1 MGERLAVPLVLLL
14 LALMVRLAIAIQGI
28 HGTDILFHVNGSK
41 SLLLTGSPYCLA
53 QYNYPP
59 LYSAIQLSSILV
71 FGWNPLGYKFMPILF
86 DSLLSLALYIA
97 VKRFTDSEKLALAS
111 QLLWVFNP
119 LAVVTSAWYGLFDSI
134 PTLFV
139 LASLLALISGRA
151 TVSALFIALGIVAK
165 VFPALYLLPQ
175 ALHPRNKSLRDVVLY
190 IAIAVSASLLLWLS
204 LSVKCLD
211 SALRHQLGFHL
222 QRLDKGLSLMPN
234 IQYSTALSLAVST
247 AILTA
252 IAVQMRRRLIS
263 SEKYLALTSTCTVLL
278 VALNPFIYPH
288 YLTWFLPLTLLA
300 LVQRLRKRG
309 ITISAITTFTLSAI
323 GLTYWKYYR
332 IEVATLVLR
341 IALYAV
347 LTLLILLTITLGQ
360 ASTSKS
366 RRKNLLTSS

>member
-1 MGERLAVPLVLLL
+1 M
-14 LALMVRLAIAIQGI
+14 
-28 HGTDILFHVNGSK
+28 
-41 SLLLTGSPYCLA
+41 
-53 QYNYPP
+53 
-59 LYSAIQLSSILV
+59 
-71 FGWNPLGYKFMPILF
+71 
-86 DSLLSLALYIA
+86 
-97 VKRFTDSEKLALAS
+97 
-111 QLLWVFNP
+111 
-119 LAVVTSAWYGLFDSI
+119 
-134 PTLFV
+134 
-139 LASLLALISGRA
+139 
-151 TVSALFIALGIVAK
+151 
-165 VFPALYLLPQ
+165 
-175 ALHPRNKSLRDVVLY
+175 
-190 IAIAVSASLLLWLS
+190 LWLS

-263 SEKYLALTSTCTVLL
+263 SEKYLAPTSTCTVLL

-288 YLTWFLPLTLLA
+288 YLTWFLPLTMLA

-309 ITISAITTFTLSAI
+309 IIISAITTLTLSAI